1 MQGVLLQGESDG
13 DMRILVF
20 MPRSMKFGPSNA
32 SSVDLCVR
40 DLIAPSR
47 YREATTIVC
56 CEIETLFP
64 DLSIATYSD
73 TVDASRRRK
82 LAFASQQVSNV
93 SADLIVVTPHQGHLG
108 RTLCN
113 GTPYVIRSQII

>member
-93 SADLIVVTPHQGHLG
+93 SADLIVVTPPSG
-108 RTLCN
+108 
-113 GTPYVIRSQII
+113 PSRSHSLQWHSLRDL

>member
-82 LAFASQQVSNV
+82 LAFASQ
-93 SADLIVVTPHQGHLG
+93 
-108 RTLCN
+108 
-113 GTPYVIRSQII
+113 